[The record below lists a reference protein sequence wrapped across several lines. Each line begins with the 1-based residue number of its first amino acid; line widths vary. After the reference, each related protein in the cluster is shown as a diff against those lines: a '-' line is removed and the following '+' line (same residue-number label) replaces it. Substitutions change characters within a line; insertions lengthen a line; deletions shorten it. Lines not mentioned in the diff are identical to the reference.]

1 MITDTDIKKFLAK
14 DIGSGDGSGDGS
26 GYGSGDGSGDGS
38 GYGSGYG
45 YGYGSGYGRKIKTF
59 QGHTVWIIDDT
70 PTIIT
75 YIRDN
80 VAKGYILQNDFTL
93 TPCFVVKENNQ
104 FAHGDTLKDAYLS
117 LQEKLYDDSTVD
129 ERIAKF
135 KEHFRDY
142 SKKYPA
148 KELFA
153 WHHVLTGSCRTG
165 RLSFCY
171 DKGIDLEADSYTI
184 YEFVELT
191 KNSYKGEI
199 IKLLL

>member
-1 MITDTDIKKFLAK
+1 MITDADIIQFLAG
-14 DIGSGDGSGDGS
+14 DIGDGDGA
-26 GYGSGDGSGDGS
+26 
-38 GYGSGYG
+38 
-45 YGYGSGYGRKIKTF
+45 GYGRKIKTF

-75 YIRDN
+75 YIRGN
-80 VAKGYILQNDFTL
+80 VAKGYILQYDFTL
-93 TPCFVVKENNQ
+93 TPCFVVKENNL